1 MGYWMSEC
9 MLWFIKTIKSNYIK
23 ANWWT
28 RKSNAAAPSTLETSI
43 PLRFAIT
50 TDKERNSF
58 QAFCG
63 EVANCTNS
71 VQKRKIQIH
80 KISKEMINTKTCGLL
95 NYFSILGKSC
105 SLCEVWKT
113 FTTIVTNI
121 RMLTPQRRK
130 RQRPLVF
137 SRLSKVLIFHHRE
150 MSVLKMTHSFHHFG
164 NKVEFS
170 LSGYVMTLNGLRW
183 SSMDLILWSPTP
195 PHDFIAVYVF
205 EYRLKLAASLGPFQV
220 SLKRSCS
227 FSFVVSFTY
236 FSGSPSSF
244 FKTWCLLEANSSL
257 LRQYYLSKQRN

>member
-1 MGYWMSEC
+1 MWSTKLLLYSWQILFS
-9 MLWFIKTIKSNYIK
+9 LWGVKNLYYNCDKYSH
-23 ANWWT
+23 AN
-28 RKSNAAAPSTLETSI
+28 
-43 PLRFAIT
+43 
-50 TDKERNSF
+50 
-58 QAFCG
+58 
-63 EVANCTNS
+63 
-71 VQKRKIQIH
+71 
-80 KISKEMINTKTCGLL
+80 
-95 NYFSILGKSC
+95 
-105 SLCEVWKT
+105 
-113 FTTIVTNI
+113 TIV
-121 RMLTPQRRK
+121 RK
-130 RQRPLVF
+130 RQRLLVF

-170 LSGYVMTLNGLRW
+170 LSGYIMTLNGLRW
-183 SSMDLILWSPTP
+183 SIMDLILWSLTP
-195 PHDFIAVYVF
+195 PHDFKAVYVF